1 MSDEYNSLIYN
12 SKLDKTTRN
21 LKEATHDPTKTTKVR
36 QKKTIRKRHYYL
48 IETGVDQRKETNTTN
63 TTLDQTRTTVDQT
76 NTTPDQTKT
85 LIISIIRQKQHLN

>member
-36 QKKTIRKRHYYL
+36 QKNYKK
-48 IETGVDQRKETNTTN
+48 
-63 TTLDQTRTTVDQT
+63 
-76 NTTPDQTKT
+76 KT
-85 LIISIIRQKQHLN
+85 LLSDRNRSRLEKRDKYNKYNT